1 LMDTLIGRATEEVR
15 ARRMTE
21 DVEEQDLAARRIA
34 VGALR
39 YFLLKYSRRMIIAF
53 DFKEALAFEG
63 ETGPYLQYTVVRA
76 RNIFRK
82 FQEAHPEFHAE
93 NLGAQISE
101 AQMRDFFA
109 EKDSGDL
116 WEMVLVAGQLETAV
130 EQAISTQEPAVVAKY
145 AFRLAQAFN
154 NFYHRHHILSEED
167 AARQSFLLLLAALV
181 ERTLARTL
189 DLLGI
194 EIPERM

>member
-1 LMDTLIGRATEEVR
+1 
-15 ARRMTE
+15 
-21 DVEEQDLAARRIA
+21 
-34 VGALR
+34 
-39 YFLLKYSRRMIIAF
+39 FLLKYSRRMIIAF
-53 DFKEALAFEG
+53 DFKDALAFEG
-63 ETGPYLQYTVVRA
+63 ETGPYLQYAVVRA

-82 FQEAHPEFHAE
+82 FQDAHPEFHAE
-93 NLGAQISE
+93 NLGEQISE
-101 AQMRDFFA
+101 IQMRGFFA
-109 EKDSGDL
+109 EEESDEF
-116 WEMVLVAGQLETAV
+116 WEMALAAGQLETAV

-167 AARQSFLLLLAALV
+167 PSRRSFLLLLVVLV